1 VGFGDLMTHAYVIN
15 DLSSVWEGI
24 KIVCGIKCDSL
35 SIQKGSDASKGSYKG
50 LFILYF
56 EFES

>member
-1 VGFGDLMTHAYVIN
+1 MIYLVYEKL
-15 DLSSVWEGI
+15 L

-35 SIQKGSDASKGSYKG
+35 SIQKESDATKGSYEG
-50 LFILYF
+50 LFNLYF